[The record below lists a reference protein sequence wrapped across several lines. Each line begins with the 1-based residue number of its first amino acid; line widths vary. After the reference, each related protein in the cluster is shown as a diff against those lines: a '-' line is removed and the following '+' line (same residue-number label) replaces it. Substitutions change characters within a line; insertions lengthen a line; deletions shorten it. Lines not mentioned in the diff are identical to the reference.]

1 MLAYAFFG
9 MFMHI
14 GGGIMRTTL
23 DLPEDL
29 LNKPM
34 KKVGLNT
41 KTAVIILALKELLRK
56 ETISRGTC
64 NIV

>member
-1 MLAYAFFG
+1 
-9 MFMHI
+9 
-14 GGGIMRTTL
+14 MRTTL

-29 LNKPM
+29 LKKAM

-56 ETISRGTC
+56 ETIASLKGFKGRLNLDIKLDVIRGR
-64 NIV
+64 V

>member
-1 MLAYAFFG
+1 
-9 MFMHI
+9 
-14 GGGIMRTTL
+14 MRTTL

-29 LNKPM
+29 LNKAM

-56 ETISRGTC
+56 ETISSIKNFKGKLDLDIDLNVIRGRT
-64 NIV
+64 

>member
-1 MLAYAFFG
+1 
-9 MFMHI
+9 
-14 GGGIMRTTL
+14 MRTTL

-29 LNKPM
+29 INRAM

-56 ETISRGTC
+56 ETLLTLKSFKGKIDLDLDLGHLRGRG
-64 NIV
+64 